1 MSNRCIVLGG
11 GLVGMAVALGAAAA
25 GAEVVV
31 LDDGDLALR
40 ASRGNAGLIWVQG
53 KGDHLAAYAGWTRQS
68 AALWPQFAASLLQ
81 QTGIDVEY
89 RRPGGFHLCLGE
101 RELEARAAI
110 CAALAAQPGG
120 TAMRMV
126 DHATLRQHI
135 PLIGEAVRGASWSPE
150 DGYANPLTLLH
161 AMHAAARLA
170 GIVYR
175 PAEPAR
181 HIQPL
186 ADGGFRVD
194 TDAGQWTGARVVLA
208 AGLANATLG
217 PMVGL
222 EVPVKPVRGQIV
234 VTERL
239 PRFLDYPTSTIR
251 QNANGSVMFGNSVER
266 DIGFSTATSIS
277 VTGRHAARAML
288 EFPHLAQARVV
299 RSWSALRVMPRDE
312 LPIYQE
318 SARHPGA
325 FVATCH
331 SGVTLAAVHA
341 RVLGPA
347 LGTGTLPPDCAA
359 FTTERFHAA
368 PDHAA

>member
-1 MSNRCIVLGG
+1 
-11 GLVGMAVALGAAAA
+11 MAIALGAAEN

-53 KGDHLAAYAGWTRQS
+53 KGDHMAAYAGWTRQS
-68 AALWPQFAASLLQ
+68 ATLWPNFAASLLQ

-101 RELEARAAI
+101 RELQARGDI
-110 CAALAAQPGG
+110 CAALARQPGG
-120 TAMRMV
+120 TAMEMV
-126 DHATLRQHI
+126 DRATLRRHI
-135 PLIGEAVRGASWSPE
+135 PMIGDAVQGASWSAE
-150 DGYANPLTLLH
+150 DGYANPLSLLH
-161 AMHAAARLA
+161 ALHAHAKQA

-175 PAEPAR
+175 PAEPALR
-181 HIQPL
+181 IIPT
-186 ADGGFRVD
+186 DTGFRVETAVGNWSGD
-194 TDAGQWTGARVVLA
+194 RIVLA

-239 PRFLDYPTSTIR
+239 PTFLEHPTSTIR

-266 DIGFSTATSIS
+266 DIGFSTATSVSI
-277 VTGRHAARAML
+277 TGRHAARAML

-299 RSWSALRVMPRDE
+299 RSWSALRVMPQDE
-312 LPIYQE
+312 MPIYQE
-318 SARHPGA
+318 SRTYPGA

-347 LGTGTLPPDCAA
+347 LGGGMLPAACAA

>member
-1 MSNRCIVLGG
+1 MGSRCIVLGG
-11 GLVGMAVALGAAAA
+11 GLVGMAVALGASDA
-25 GAEVVV
+25 GAEVIV
-31 LDDGDLALR
+31 LDDGDMAFR

-53 KGDHLAAYAGWTRQS
+53 KGDHMAAYARWTRQS

-81 QTGIDVEY
+81 RTGIDVEY
-89 RRPGGFHLCLGE
+89 RQPGGFHLCLGE
-101 RELEARAAI
+101 RELEVRAEI
-110 CAALAAQPGG
+110 CANLARQPGG
-120 TAMRMV
+120 TPMRMV
-126 DHATLRQHI
+126 DHATLREHI
-135 PLIGEAVRGASWSPE
+135 PLIGPAVRGASWSPE
-150 DGYANPLTLLH
+150 DGYANPLALLH
-161 AMHAAARLA
+161 AMHVAAKLA

-175 PAEPAR
+175 PAEPAGD
-181 HIQPL
+181 ILPL
-186 ADGGFRVD
+186 PGGGFRVQ
-194 TDAGQWTGARVVLA
+194 TEAAQWAADRVILA

-222 EVPVKPVRGQIV
+222 DVPVRPVRGQIV
-234 VTERL
+234 VTERV

-251 QNANGSVMFGNSVER
+251 QNENGSVMFGNSVER
-266 DIGFSTATSIS
+266 DAGFSTATSIDI
-277 VTGRHAARAML
+277 TGRHAARAML

-312 LPIYQE
+312 FPIYQQ

-347 LGTGTLPPDCAA
+347 LGEGSLPPDGAA